1 MKRLFFCIL
10 FSVICIGSAFSQ
22 FDAQLSQY
30 MFHNS
35 SFNPAAV
42 GENNLIQITG
52 QHRIQWVGFPNAG
65 QTTVFSINSP
75 LKLGKSENG
84 IGFRF
89 LNDRVGLFTNR
100 SAQLQYAYK
109 KRIFGGLLSIGA
121 DVGFVS
127 IGFHG
132 DSVNVANHVINI
144 GEYHKDMASDPSIP
158 QTSVAGMSMGMS
170 VGVFYSTP
178 KYYGGLSFTHLN
190 HPTVNLDDK
199 SNLDLLGTMYL
210 TGGSSYKLAN
220 PLYVLKPSALLK
232 TDFRSLQ
239 IDVSTRVEYDN
250 KYWGGLSY
258 RLQDAVVLLAGINLV
273 GGLSVGYSYD
283 LQTSKLITVSSGSHE
298 IVLIY
303 SFAYVSGKR
312 TSKFK
317 SIRIL

>member
-1 MKRLFFCIL
+1 M
-10 FSVICIGSAFSQ
+10 
-22 FDAQLSQY
+22 
-30 MFHNS
+30 
-35 SFNPAAV
+35 

-89 LNDRVGLFTNR
+89 LNDRAGLFTNR
-100 SAQLQYAYK
+100 SAQFQYAYK
-109 KRIFGGLLSIGA
+109 KRIFGGLLSGGA

-132 DSVNVANHVINI
+132 GSVNVANHVINI

-158 QTSVAGMSMGMS
+158 QTSVAGMSMDMS

-178 KYYGGLSFTHLN
+178 RYYGGLSFTHLN

-232 TDFRSLQ
+232 TDFRALQ

-250 KYWGGLSY
+250 KYWGG
-258 RLQDAVVLLAGINLV
+258 
-273 GGLSVGYSYD
+273 
-283 LQTSKLITVSSGSHE
+283 
-298 IVLIY
+298 
-303 SFAYVSGKR
+303 
-312 TSKFK
+312 
-317 SIRIL
+317 